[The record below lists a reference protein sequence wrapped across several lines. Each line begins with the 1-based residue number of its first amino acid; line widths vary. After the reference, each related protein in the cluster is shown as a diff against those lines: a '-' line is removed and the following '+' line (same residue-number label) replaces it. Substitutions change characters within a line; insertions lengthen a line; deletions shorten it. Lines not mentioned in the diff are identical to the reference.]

1 MKPIR
6 VGEISFT
13 NILPIYHYFDSR
25 GIEVEW
31 IPQVPSQLNRGMA
44 KGEIDM
50 GPISSFAYAEQYP
63 NYVLMPDLSV
73 SSHGP
78 VGSIFLF
85 TREAELKDLRKAKI
99 ALPSTSATSVA
110 LLRILMELFEEGQP
124 EYVTMQPSLDK
135 MMVEADA
142 ALLIGD
148 DALLAT
154 WSNPGYRALDLGQEW
169 YNRTGLSMVF
179 AVWAVR
185 REIAANRP
193 QELKEVYDRFME
205 SKARGQIEMG
215 PVISKAQQRLG
226 GSTAIWEEYYQKL
239 IYDFGP
245 NQQEGL
251 NTFYHYA
258 AKLGLLPTDA
268 KVHLLSMQGMDQQKT
283 RRR

>member
-1 MKPIR
+1 MRPIR
-6 VGEISFT
+6 VGEIAFT
-13 NILPIYHYFDSR
+13 NILPIYHHFDDA

-31 IPQVPSQLNRGMA
+31 ISQVPSQLNRGMA

-63 NYVLMPDLSV
+63 KYVLMPDLSV

-85 TREAELKDLRKAKI
+85 TRDAELKDLRQAKI

-110 LLRILMELFEEGQP
+110 LLRILIEHFEGGKP
-124 EYVTMQPSLDK
+124 EYVTMSPSLEK
-135 MMVEADA
+135 MMAEADA

-148 DALLAT
+148 DALLAA
-154 WSNPGYRALDLGQEW
+154 WNNPGYRALDLGQEW

-185 REIAANRP
+185 REIAAERP
-193 QELKEVYDRFME
+193 QELKEIYDRFME
-205 SKARGQIEMG
+205 SKERGRIEMG

-226 GSTAIWEEYYQKL
+226 GSTVTWEDYYRKL

-245 NQQEGL
+245 DQQKGL
-251 NTFYHYA
+251 ETYYHYA

-268 KVHLLSMQGMDQQKT
+268 KVHLLSMQGMDQEKI
-283 RRR
+283 RKD